1 MTEPVVCWPVEVVGL
16 VARAVVKETREV
28 PELEEGLLV
37 DLELLVEDEVNV
49 ARTCAAVEVARDVVA
64 DALLDGVVDL
74 LVGVGGLL
82 VDLELLED
90 EGLLIPE
97 TEEELCNDV
106 VWFLDDMLSHSSL
119 L

>member
-1 MTEPVVCWPVEVVGL
+1 MAEPVVCWPVEVVGL

-49 ARTCAAVEVARDVVA
+49 ARAAVEVAREVGI
-64 DALLDGVVDL
+64 DALLAGVVDL

-82 VDLELLED
+82 VDLELLAD
-90 EGLLIPE
+90 EGLDLIPE

>member
-1 MTEPVVCWPVEVVGL
+1 MAEPVVCWSVEVVGL
-16 VARAVVKETREV
+16 VARAAVKVTREVPV
-28 PELEEGLLV
+28 PELEEGLLH
-37 DLELLVEDEVNV
+37 DLVELVVEDEVNV
-49 ARTCAAVEVARDVVA
+49 ARVVVEVAREVGVDG
-64 DALLDGVVDL
+64 LLAGVLDF

-90 EGLLIPE
+90 DGLLIPE

-106 VWFLDDMLSHSSL
+106 VWCSDSSL

>member
-1 MTEPVVCWPVEVVGL
+1 MDRVEVAEPVVCWPVEVVGL
-16 VARAVVKETREV
+16 VARAAVKVTREV
-28 PELEEGLLV
+28 PELEEGLLL
-37 DLELLVEDEVNV
+37 DLVKLLVEDEVNV
-49 ARTCAAVEVARDVVA
+49 ARAAVEVAREVGVDG
-64 DALLDGVVDL
+64 LLAGVLDFLVD
-74 LVGVGGLL
+74 VGGLL

-106 VWFLDDMLSHSSL
+106 VWLLDSSL